1 MRSRA
6 WSGCAS
12 TSAARRR
19 ASRSRP
25 TGCRLYVN
33 NFMDRTVGVYDL
45 APLLQGGQ
53 YSVPLLATLTAVA
66 TEKLAANVLAGK
78 KLFYDARDPR
88 LARAELH
95 ELRELPQRWRP

>member
-1 MRSRA
+1 MLRFDVGRA
-6 WSGCAS
+6 PQGLAI
-12 TSAARRR
+12 SAD
-19 ASRSRP
+19 
-25 TGCRLYVN
+25 GLRLYVN

-78 KLFYDARDPR
+78 QLFYDARDPR
-88 LARAELH
+88 LARD
-95 ELRELPQRWRP
+95 RT